1 MSTTEEN
8 KGHSIS
14 YNWGSQHSMSENQI
28 VVANKILTM
37 LRGLS
42 HQESK
47 TILSVLMEQLPNVAI
62 IQ

>member
-1 MSTTEEN
+1 MSTTEEK

-14 YNWGSQHSMSENQI
+14 YNWGSQYPMSENQI

-37 LRGLS
+37 LMGLS